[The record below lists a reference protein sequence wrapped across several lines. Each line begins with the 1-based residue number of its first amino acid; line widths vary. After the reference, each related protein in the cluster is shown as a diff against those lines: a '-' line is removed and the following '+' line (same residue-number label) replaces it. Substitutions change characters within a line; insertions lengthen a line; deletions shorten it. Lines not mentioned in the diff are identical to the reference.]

1 MTTITN
7 PIDLLAA
14 VPFLIGY
21 EPSDSIVLVALEKD
35 AMSIALRIDFPAE
48 LTEKDAR
55 ELVNRLG
62 EVEELLMVSYI
73 PDDLLDVH
81 RSLGPLFDAITS
93 SDIVIRESIIV
104 AAGRWRSLICQDEE
118 CCPVEGSPLP
128 ELSISRVAVEEV
140 AQGKVMPFIS
150 LAAMEDS
157 LRSEPDLV
165 IANAA
170 KSTRPIDYSSDPT
183 FEQREGANSLLDF
196 LQDFRAARICND
208 KALVGV
214 VLARLRDLQVR
225 DFALGIMND
234 EESDLYFSAWRWL
247 MKVAPNG
254 FVAAPA
260 TLFAV
265 ACYERGDGALANL
278 ALAKARQ
285 DQPKYA
291 MVELL
296 AKVFGSGQPPQ
307 LFKDLRAQLHPKVCQ
322 ALFSGS
328 MPA

>member
-21 EPSDSIVLVALEKD
+21 EPSNSIVLVALEAD
-35 AMSIALRIDFPAE
+35 ALSVALRIDFPSE
-48 LTEKDAR
+48 LTQADAS
-55 ELVNRLG
+55 ELIKRLG
-62 EVEELLMVSYI
+62 KVEELLMVSYI
-73 PDDLLDVH
+73 PDDLLDVN
-81 RSLGPLFDAITS
+81 RTLSPLLDAIAS
-93 SDIVIRESIIV
+93 EDIKIRESIIV
-104 AAGRWRSLICQDEE
+104 VAGRWRSLVCQDQQ
-118 CCPVEGSPLP
+118 CCPIEGSPMP
-128 ELSISRVAVEEV
+128 ELSISRVAAEEIS
-140 AQGKVMPFIS
+140 QGKLMPFSS
-150 LAAMEDS
+150 LAAMQDS
-157 LRSEPDLV
+157 LRSEPDLA

-196 LQDFRAARICND
+196 LQDFRAARISHD
-208 KALVGV
+208 KVLVGV

-234 EESDLYFSAWRWL
+234 EDSELYFDAWRWL
-247 MKVAPNG
+247 MKVAPSG

-296 AKVFGSGQPPQ
+296 AKVFTSGQPPR
-307 LFKDLRAQLHPKVCQ
+307 LFKELRAQLHPKVCQ